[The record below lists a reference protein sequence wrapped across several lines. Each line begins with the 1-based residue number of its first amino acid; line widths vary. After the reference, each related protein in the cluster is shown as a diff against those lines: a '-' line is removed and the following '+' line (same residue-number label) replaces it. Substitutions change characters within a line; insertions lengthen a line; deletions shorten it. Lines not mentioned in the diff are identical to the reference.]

1 VRYVRVGDA
10 RHELPPI
17 NHFGARKTRRSPH
30 IYSAAEIDR
39 LIEAALWFRNVEC
52 DDGHSTLV
60 GQDLEL
66 LAVWAG
72 DGLGSA
78 ESK

>member
-1 VRYVRVGDA
+1 VKYHELGKFAKPAYLGDFYRGVAVRYVFMAQEIAERAKKGVG
-10 RHELPPI
+10 
-17 NHFGARKTRRSPH
+17 FT
-30 IYSAAEIDR
+30 AER
-39 LIEAALWFRNVEC
+39 TVEC

-72 DGLGSA
+72 DGLGSE